1 MSKVWLI
8 TGSSRGI
15 GRKLVEAALEAGDH
29 VVAAA
34 RKPERLDELV
44 DQYWGRIRTVQHD
57 IRDASAATTATQ
69 IAVDA
74 FERID
79 VVVNAARSADP
90 RVEDFSVDSFRVP
103 METNLFGFAYL
114 IDATL
119 PILRR
124 QRSGHII
131 EISPAGSRIP
141 ALGLSAHHVAIHA
154 VKGFT
159 LELAHEVAP
168 LGIKVTI
175 VETGSTQNT
184 RLESSV
190 PVVSQRYN
198 KSGIDR
204 AQWAHAH
211 DNQESNDPGS
221 ESRLILSIAEMAEPP
236 VRLVVGADATQPLA
250 DTGQALAGLEAK
262 WRN

>member
-8 TGSSRGI
+8 TGSSRGL
-15 GRKLVEAALEAGDH
+15 GRKLVEAALGAGER
-29 VVAAA
+29 VVATA
-34 RKPERLDELV
+34 RKPERLHELV
-44 DQYWGRIRTVQHD
+44 DQFGDRIRVVQHD
-57 IRDASAATTATQ
+57 IRDASAATMAVQ

-74 FERID
+74 FKRID

-90 RVEDFSVDSFRVP
+90 TVEDFSVDSFRVP

-119 PILRR
+119 PILRQ

-141 ALGLSAHHVAIHA
+141 AIGLSAHHMAIHA
-154 VKGFT
+154 VTDFT

-175 VETGSTQNT
+175 IETGSTQNT

-190 PVVSQRYN
+190 PVVSQGYN
-198 KSGIDR
+198 ESGAAPELR
-204 AQWAHAH
+204 AQAHE
-211 DNQESNDPGS
+211 NQERNDPAS

-236 VRLVVGADATQPLA
+236 VRLLVGADASQHLTH
-250 DTGQALAGLEAK
+250 TGQAVAGLEAK

>member
-1 MSKVWLI
+1 
-8 TGSSRGI
+8 
-15 GRKLVEAALEAGDH
+15 
-29 VVAAA
+29 
-34 RKPERLDELV
+34 
-44 DQYWGRIRTVQHD
+44 
-57 IRDASAATTATQ
+57 
-69 IAVDA
+69 
-74 FERID
+74 
-79 VVVNAARSADP
+79 
-90 RVEDFSVDSFRVP
+90 
-103 METNLFGFAYL
+103 MEINLFGFAYL

-124 QRSGHII
+124 QGSGHII

-168 LGIKVTI
+168 LRIKVTI

-198 KSGIDR
+198 KMTTRKATIR
-204 AQWAHAH
+204 AASH
-211 DNQESNDPGS
+211 D
-221 ESRLILSIAEMAEPP
+221 
-236 VRLVVGADATQPLA
+236 
-250 DTGQALAGLEAK
+250 
-262 WRN
+262 